1 MSVKTP
7 ALEIEGLGHSFGA
20 RRVLSDVSLTVEQGS
35 FTALLGINGAGKTTL
50 FNLVTRL
57 YDARE
62 GRIVVCGHDIKRAP
76 QAALGRLGVV
86 FQSRA
91 LDANLTVAQNFVY
104 QGALHGLSRT
114 EALERGRTLMTRMAL
129 GERMGEKVRALSGG
143 QARRAEIAGALL
155 HRPRLLLSD
164 EATAGLD
171 IQARAALVEDMHR
184 LAVEEGVGV
193 LWATHLVDEILPE
206 DRVVALHEGRVVATD
221 TAAALSRGGG
231 LADAF
236 LALTGTA
243 ASTVVDAVSRSGR

>member
-1 MSVKTP
+1 MSATAP
-7 ALEIEGLGHSFGA
+7 ALEIEGLGHRFGE
-20 RRVLSDVSLTVEQGS
+20 RRVLSDVSLSVAQGS
-35 FTALLGINGAGKTTL
+35 FTALLGVNGAGKTTL

-62 GRIVVCGHDIKRAP
+62 GRIAVCGHDIKRAP

-91 LDANLTVAQNFVY
+91 LDPNLTVSQNFLY
-104 QGALHGLSRT
+104 QGALHGLPRA
-114 EALERGRTLMTRMAL
+114 EALERGAALM
-129 GERMGEKVRALSGG
+129 ERMGLGDRLDAKLRALSGG
-143 QARRAEIAGALL
+143 QARRAEIAAALL

-184 LAVEEGVGV
+184 LAADEGVGV

-206 DRVVALHEGRVVATD
+206 DRVVALHEGHVVATD
-221 TAAALSRGGG
+221 TAAALAGEKG
-231 LADAF
+231 LAEAF
-236 LALTGTA
+236 LALTGTSADADA
-243 ASTVVDAVSRSGR
+243 A